1 MNVKIGIKI
10 KELRKR
16 DNITQELLAEVLG
29 VTNQAISKWESESG
43 YPDIECISSVAD
55 FFNVTIDYLFDHVPK
70 MCLKILGFSS
80 LKVVNGYLRDI
91 AEPDY
96 QVICVE
102 SGENIFDCVIS
113 EQPNV
118 IMIDI
123 CQGPVCNIND
133 LVTLKAFEATRNI
146 PVFILTANMNAEDK
160 TEWFNLGAIEY
171 NLIPF
176 SPTVFKA
183 KVAAQIRIAN
193 QLNR

>member
-43 YPDIECISSVAD
+43 YPDIECISSIAD

-70 MCLKILGFSS
+70 VCLKILGFSS

-102 SGENIFDCVIS
+102 SGENIFDCVDGDCHADDRTGGHFAGYRRPDVVRCYGRFPVPNGRKCGQRIVSCIS
-113 EQPNV
+113 THRV
-118 IMIDI
+118 
-123 CQGPVCNIND
+123 
-133 LVTLKAFEATRNI
+133 
-146 PVFILTANMNAEDK
+146 
-160 TEWFNLGAIEY
+160 
-171 NLIPF
+171 
-176 SPTVFKA
+176 
-183 KVAAQIRIAN
+183 
-193 QLNR
+193 